1 VRALLIVNPHATSTT
16 RLRRDVIARALA
28 SAVELE
34 IVETRYRGHGTSL
47 AADAASAGYGLV
59 ITLGGD
65 GTVNEAVN
73 GLLSTPRRPAPALAA
88 LPGGSANVFARA
100 LGLSPD
106 PVDAT
111 GQVLAGLAAGRFRS
125 IGLGLA
131 DDRYFTF
138 NSGMGLDAEVVRAVE
153 GRRAHGRSV
162 SPALYMRMAGRQF
175 WRLTDRRVPAMHLG
189 CPDPDGPRDP
199 ERPGAAPKRPG
210 GGRGDLGDPERPGRD
225 PEGPERPGA
234 DLEGPE
240 QPGADLEGAERPRS
254 QENPEIPG
262 GPGRLD
268 GLADGSP
275 LFWCTVSNTAP
286 WTYVGRRPVQ
296 TNPDASF
303 DAGLDVFG
311 LRTLSTARTLSAL
324 RQMLSARRTGPPRGR
339 GIITAHNL
347 AVLTLTADRPVA
359 FQIDGEYVGEREQ
372 VSFRSVPDA
381 LRVVM

>member
-1 VRALLIVNPHATSTT
+1 MRALLIVNPHATSTT

-189 CPDPDGPRDP
+189 CV
-199 ERPGAAPKRPG
+199 
-210 GGRGDLGDPERPGRD
+210 
-225 PEGPERPGA
+225 
-234 DLEGPE
+234 PE
-240 QPGADLEGAERPRS
+240 QPGADLEGAERRGS
-254 QENPEIPG
+254 QENPGIPG

-311 LRTLSTARTLSAL
+311 LRSLSTARTLSAL

>member
-1 VRALLIVNPHATSTT
+1 MRALLIVNPHATSTT

-34 IVETRYRGHGTSL
+34 VVETRYRGHGTSL

-73 GLLSTPRRPAPALAA
+73 GLLRGSRRPAAAPALAA
-88 LPGGSANVFARA
+88 LPGGSANVFARS
-100 LGLSPD
+100 LGLAPD

-111 GQVLAGLAAGRFRS
+111 GQVLSALTAGRLRS

-175 WRLTDRRVPAMHLG
+175 WRLTDRRTPAMHLASPG
-189 CPDPDGPRDP
+189 PDGPD
-199 ERPGAAPKRPG
+199 
-210 GGRGDLGDPERPGRD
+210 
-225 PEGPERPGA
+225 GPDSP
-234 DLEGPE
+234 
-240 QPGADLEGAERPRS
+240 
-254 QENPEIPG
+254 
-262 GPGRLD
+262 D
-268 GLADGSP
+268 GP
-275 LFWCTVSNTAP
+275 LFWCTVSNTSP

-296 TNPDASF
+296 TNPEASF

-311 LRTLSTARTLSAL
+311 LGSLGTARTLRIL
-324 RQMLSARRTGPPRGR
+324 RQMLSERQAGPPRGR
-339 GIITAHNL
+339 GVVTAHNL
-347 AVLTLTADRPVA
+347 AVLSLTADRPVA
-359 FQIDGEYVGEREQ
+359 FQIDGEYVGERER

>member
-47 AADAASAGYGLV
+47 AAEAASAGYGLV

-73 GLLSTPRRPAPALAA
+73 GLMRGTGPAARPALAA
-88 LPGGSANVFARA
+88 LPGGSANVFVRA
-100 LGLSPD
+100 LGLPPD
-106 PVDAT
+106 PVDAA
-111 GQVLAGLAAGRFRS
+111 GQVLEALAGSRFRS

-138 NSGMGLDAEVVRAVE
+138 NSGLGLDAEVVRAVE

-175 WRLTDRRVPAMHLG
+175 WRLTDRHTPAMHLD
-189 CPDPDGPRDP
+189 CPGPD
-199 ERPGAAPKRPG
+199 
-210 GGRGDLGDPERPGRD
+210 
-225 PEGPERPGA
+225 
-234 DLEGPE
+234 
-240 QPGADLEGAERPRS
+240 
-254 QENPEIPG
+254 
-262 GPGRLD
+262 
-268 GLADGSP
+268 DGSPDQGSPDQGSPDRGSPGLGGP

-296 TNPDASF
+296 TNPEASF
-303 DAGLDVFG
+303 DGGLDVFG
-311 LRTLSTARTLSAL
+311 LRNLRTVSTLGTL
-324 RQMLSARRTGPPRGR
+324 RQMLSPRRAGPPRGR
-339 GIITAHNL
+339 GIVAGHNL
-347 AVLTLTADRPVA
+347 GALTLTADRPVA
-359 FQIDGEYVGEREQ
+359 FQIDGEYVGERER
-372 VSFRSVPDA
+372 VCFRSVPDA
-381 LRVVM
+381 LRVLM

>member
-34 IVETRYRGHGTSL
+34 IVETRYRGHATSL
-47 AADAASAGYGLV
+47 AADAAAAGYGLV

-73 GLLSTPRRPAPALAA
+73 GLLGGPQPPALAP

-100 LGLSPD
+100 LGLPAD
-106 PVDAT
+106 PVDAA
-111 GQVLAGLAAGRFRS
+111 GQVLSALAESRFRS
-125 IGLGLA
+125 VGLGLA

-175 WRLTDRRVPAMHLG
+175 WRLTDRRAPALHLASLG
-189 CPDPDGPRDP
+189 PDH
-199 ERPGAAPKRPG
+199 PG
-210 GGRGDLGDPERPGRD
+210 G
-225 PEGPERPGA
+225 
-234 DLEGPE
+234 
-240 QPGADLEGAERPRS
+240 
-254 QENPEIPG
+254 
-262 GPGRLD
+262 
-268 GLADGSP
+268 P
-275 LFWCTVSNTAP
+275 LFWCSVSNTAP

-296 TNPDASF
+296 TSPAASF
-303 DAGLDVFG
+303 DAGLDVFA
-311 LRTLSTARTLSAL
+311 LRTLGTLSTLSTL
-324 RQMLSARRTGPPRGR
+324 RQMLSARRPGPPRGR
-339 GIITAHNL
+339 GIVSHHDLTA
-347 AVLTLTADRPVA
+347 LTVTADRPVA

-372 VSFRSVPDA
+372 VRFRSVPDA
-381 LRVVM
+381 LRVAM

>member
-73 GLLSTPRRPAPALAA
+73 GLLRPSRAPAAPPALAA

-100 LGLSPD
+100 LGLAPD

-111 GQVLAGLAAGRFRS
+111 GQVLSALAAGRFRS

-175 WRLTDRRVPAMHLG
+175 WRLTDRRTPAMHLG
-189 CPDPDGPRDP
+189 APGPEGPDGPDREDSP
-199 ERPGAAPKRPG
+199 DGA
-210 GGRGDLGDPERPGRD
+210 
-225 PEGPERPGA
+225 
-234 DLEGPE
+234 
-240 QPGADLEGAERPRS
+240 
-254 QENPEIPG
+254 
-262 GPGRLD
+262 
-268 GLADGSP
+268 ADGSP
-275 LFWCTVSNTAP
+275 LFWCTVSNTSP

-296 TNPDASF
+296 TNPEASF
-303 DAGLDVFG
+303 DGGLDVFG
-311 LRTLSTARTLSAL
+311 LRSLSTARTLSTL
-324 RQMLSARRTGPPRGR
+324 RQMLSARQTAPPRGR
-339 GIITAHNL
+339 GVVTAHNL
-347 AVLTLTADRPVA
+347 TMLTLTADRPVA
-359 FQIDGEYVGEREQ
+359 FQIDGEYVGERER